1 MSGEGE
7 SVTNIAQS
15 QGCDKGKTP
24 KGSETEKIN
33 LTSKCQKLRDT
44 SIKAFFGNDNV
55 SGPPTCASTSAEGN
69 HNTSPPLEDQVVIQ
83 LNQNASSEDKNV

>member
-15 QGCDKGKTP
+15 QGSDKGKTP
-24 KGSETEKIN
+24 KGSEGIN
-33 LTSKCQKLRDT
+33 LTSKCQKRRDT

-55 SGPPTCASTSAEGN
+55 FGPPICTSTSAEEN
-69 HNTSPPLEDQVVIQ
+69 HNTSPPL
-83 LNQNASSEDKNV
+83 